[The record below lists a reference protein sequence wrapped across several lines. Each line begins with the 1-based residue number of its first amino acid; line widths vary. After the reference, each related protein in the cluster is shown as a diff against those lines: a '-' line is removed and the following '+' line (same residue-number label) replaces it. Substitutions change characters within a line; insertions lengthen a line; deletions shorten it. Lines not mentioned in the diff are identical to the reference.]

1 MYKNRK
7 KNYPLYEVKKIE
19 SLRQLF
25 DDTTERF
32 AERTSFVYREKGK
45 EMSVTYK
52 EFRKQVY
59 SVGTVLCNM
68 DLKKAHIAIIGE
80 NSYSWVLAYWTC
92 LRGAGVVIP
101 VDKDLSA
108 EDTEYILKTGDVAA
122 VFYASSV
129 ANKVEPIS
137 EKLGITTLIR
147 LDDMKEIPEGKLFI
161 KDLVKQGGELIEQGV
176 KSYVDIK
183 HDDIDALKQ
192 IMFTSGTTGK
202 SKGVMHSSRVLITNV
217 YNGLRLIKLTE
228 RSLSVLPYH
237 HAYASTA
244 ELIIIFHAGLSIM
257 INESLRTLLPNIK
270 KHKPTEMLVV
280 PLYVESFYRRIWDK
294 IDEGGKRKTVEKA
307 IKISRALLKI
317 GIDLRRTLFKEIHET
332 FGGELKL
339 LICGGAPLKPSICEF
354 FNDIGIT
361 LAIGYGITEC
371 GPLVSI
377 NRPEYFDCSSVG
389 LALPEIKVKIDNPN
403 EKGEGEICVKGDN
416 VMMGYYKNKEET
428 DRVIVDGWF
437 HTGDIGK
444 MDDRGIIFITG
455 RCKNM
460 IVLENGENVY
470 PEAVEEALTDYP
482 IIKEVIVYEAP
493 RPDNKACLGAEIFPN
508 EEYATAKGI
517 TDIEGEVRKAVDAFN
532 ETQPPYRVIKQVTVR
547 DTEFEKTTSKKIKR
561 KYNVGTNIG
570 K

>member
-1 MYKNRK
+1 MYKNKK
-7 KNYPLYEVKKIE
+7 KNYPLYEVRKAD
-19 SLRQLF
+19 SLRHLF
-25 DDTTERF
+25 DDTTKLF
-32 AERTSFVYREKGK
+32 AERTAFVYREKGTEK
-45 EMSVTYK
+45 SVTYK
-52 EFRKQVY
+52 EFRNQVY
-59 SVGTVLCNM
+59 SLGTALCQM
-68 DLKKAHIAIIGE
+68 DLKKAHVAIIGE
-80 NSYSWVLAYWTC
+80 NSYSWILAYWTI
-92 LRGAGVVIP
+92 LNSAGVVLP
-101 VDKDLSA
+101 VDKDLTP
-108 EDTEYILKTGDVAA
+108 EDTEYILKSGDVAA

-129 ANKVEPIS
+129 AEKVESIA
-137 EKLGITTLIR
+137 EKLGITALIR
-147 LDDMKEIPEGKLFI
+147 LDDIKEIPAGKLFI
-161 KDLVKQGGELIEQGV
+161 KDLIKEGEELIEKGV
-176 KSYVDIK
+176 KTFLEIK
-183 HDDIDALKQ
+183 HDDIDSLKQ

-202 SKGVMHSSRVLITNV
+202 SKGVMHSSRVLLTNA
-217 YNGLRLIKLTE
+217 YQGQRLLKITE

-237 HAYASTA
+237 HAYEATA

-257 INESLRTLLPNIK
+257 INESLRTLLPNLK
-270 KHKPTEMLVV
+270 KQRPTEMLIV
-280 PLYVESFYRRIWDK
+280 PLYAESFYRRIWDK

-317 GIDLRRTLFKEIHET
+317 GIDLRKTLFKEIHET

-339 LICGGAPLKPSICEF
+339 LVCGGAPLKPAICEF
-354 FNDIGIT
+354 FNDIGIA

-389 LALPEIKVKIDNPN
+389 LPLPETQVRIDNPN

-444 MDDRGIIFITG
+444 IDERGIVFITG

-482 IIKEVIVYEAP
+482 IIKEVVVSEAK
-493 RPDNKACLGAEIFPN
+493 RQDGKACLGAEIFPN
-508 EEYATAKGI
+508 MDYAAANGI
-517 TDIEGEVRKAVDAFN
+517 TDVEAEVRKCIDAFN
-532 ETQPPYRVIKQVTVR
+532 DAQPPYKTIKQLTIR

-561 KYNVGTNIG
+561 KYNTF

>member
-1 MYKNRK
+1 MYKNKK
-7 KNYPLYEVKKIE
+7 KNYPLYEVRKVE
-19 SLRQLF
+19 NLRQLF

-32 AERTSFVYREKGK
+32 AERTAFVYREKGTEK
-45 EMSVTYK
+45 SVTYK
-52 EFRKQVY
+52 EFARQVN
-59 SVGTVLCNM
+59 SVGTALCKM

-80 NSYSWVLAYWTC
+80 NSYSWVLAYWTV
-92 LRGAGVVIP
+92 LNTAGVVIP
-101 VDKDLSA
+101 VDKDLTPD
-108 EDTEYILKTGDVAA
+108 DTEYILHTGDVAA

-129 ANKVEPIS
+129 AEKIESIAQ
-137 EKLGITTLIR
+137 KLGITTLIR
-147 LDDMKEIPEGKLFI
+147 LDDIKEIPEGKLFI
-161 KDLVKQGGELIEQGV
+161 KDMVTAGGKLLDDGDKTYLEIN
-176 KSYVDIK
+176 
-183 HDDIDALKQ
+183 HDDIDSLKQ

-202 SKGVMHSSRVLITNV
+202 SKGVMHSSKVLITNA
-217 YNGLRLIKLTE
+217 YHGQRLLKITE

-237 HAYASTA
+237 HAYEATA

-257 INESLRTLLPNIK
+257 INESLRTLLPNLK
-270 KHKPTEMLVV
+270 KQRPTEMLIV
-280 PLYVESFYRRIWDK
+280 PLYAESFYRRIWDK
-294 IDEGGKRKTVEKA
+294 IDEGGKRKTVETG

-317 GIDLRRTLFKEIHET
+317 GIDVRKSLFKEIHAT
-332 FGGELKL
+332 FGGELKC
-339 LICGGAPLKPSICEF
+339 LICGGAPLKPAICEF

-361 LAIGYGITEC
+361 LCIGYGITEC

-389 LALPEIKVKIDNPN
+389 LPLPTTEVRIDNPN

-428 DRVIVDGWF
+428 DKAIVDGWF

-444 MDDRGIIFITG
+444 IDERGIVFITG

-470 PEAVEEALTDYP
+470 PESVEEALTDYP
-482 IIKEVIVYEAP
+482 IIKEVVVSEVQRA
-493 RPDNKACLGAEIFPN
+493 DGKACLGAEIFPN
-508 EEYATAKGI
+508 MDYAAANGI
-517 TDIEGEVRKAVDAFN
+517 TDVEAEVRKCIDAFN
-532 ETQPPYRVIKQVTVR
+532 EVQPPYKTIKQLTIR

-561 KYNVGTNIG
+561 KYNMT